1 MRKFRVIET
10 HGGHFLVQEYDYDEE
25 SWDLYYDDKRE
36 DYCYF
41 GSEKEAR
48 ECLEKLLEKV
58 MTQTERR
65 LDSMTVKRIVVQ
77 YELV

>member
-1 MRKFRVIET
+1 MRKFRVTET
-10 HGGHFLVQEYDYDEE
+10 HGGRFLLQEYDYDEE
-25 SWDLYYDDKRE
+25 SWDSYYDDKRE

-41 GSEKEAR
+41 GSEKEAM
-48 ECLEKLLEKV
+48 ECLEKLLEKLRADS
-58 MTQTERR
+58 ERR